1 MTKSDLLRNIAET
14 AYNVGFGAKKH
25 FATYDIT
32 DKIPSVI
39 GFVSIAI
46 GIFGLVVD
54 SLAAK
59 IPSAALVVLGV
70 LGIVITL
77 YDHKKEQYAESGRQL
92 TKLFNDLKN
101 LYFNVKAADESRV
114 PELQNQLIA
123 IEQQA
128 SKIGISDQI
137 LFSGWL
143 AHYKFFWEQQIE
155 WIEEQKK
162 FTFFRDKVPLSLT
175 LSAAIVL
182 AAIIYFLALHCYHSF
197 GAS

>member
-32 DKIPSVI
+32 DKVPSVI

-70 LGIVITL
+70 LGVVITL
-77 YDHKKEQYAESGRQL
+77 YDHKKEQYAENGRQL

-101 LYFNVKAADESRV
+101 LYFNVKAADESHV
-114 PELQNQLIA
+114 PELQTRLTA

-155 WIEEQKK
+155 WIDEQKK
-162 FTFFRDKVPLSLT
+162 FTFFRDKVPLSFT
-175 LSAAIVL
+175 LSAAVIGI
-182 AAIIYFLALHCYHSF
+182 AIIGFLVSHFCRTS
-197 GAS
+197 